1 MAIALTRRSTSTG
14 LDPTSSVIPA
24 KEVVMLSCLR
34 IAAVLSST
42 LLVSVAGPAQAEAV
56 KIIPPVKGG
65 ITPSGSWSV
74 GARAGDFIF
83 VGGMRGVDPATS
95 KLVEG
100 DEARIR
106 QMFINMKQVAE
117 AEGATLQDAVRLTI
131 YVSDV
136 VRYRPLVNKVQEDL
150 WGKGPYPPRTVLEVR
165 KLDQDDIAEVDATFY
180 APAKKN

>member
-1 MAIALTRRSTSTG
+1 MPG
-14 LDPTSSVIPA
+14 LSRFFAVA
-24 KEVVMLSCLR
+24 LSCSTVVLG
-34 IAAVLSST
+34 AA
-42 LLVSVAGPAQAEAV
+42 AARADNV
-56 KIIPPVKGG
+56 KIMSPVDGG
-65 ITPSGSWSV
+65 VKPSGSWSV
-74 GARAGDFIF
+74 GARAGGFIF
-83 VGGMRGVDPATS
+83 VGGMRGVDPATN

-136 VRYRPLVNKVQEDL
+136 VKYRAMVNKVQQDEAL

-165 KLDQDDIAEVDATFY
+165 RLDQDDIAEVDATFY
-180 APAKKN
+180 APKKHKKRSK

>member
-1 MAIALTRRSTSTG
+1 MF
-14 LDPTSSVIPA
+14 
-24 KEVVMLSCLR
+24 SCLR
-34 IAAVLSST
+34 IAAVLTAT
-42 LLVSVAGPAQAEAV
+42 LLVSAAAPAQAEGV

-83 VGGMRGVDPATS
+83 VGGMRGVDPAT
-95 KLVEG
+95 KTLVEG
-100 DEARIR
+100 DEARVR

-136 VRYRPLVNKVQEDL
+136 VRLRPVVNKVQEEL

-180 APAKKN
+180 APQKKKKKN

>member
-1 MAIALTRRSTSTG
+1 MFTS
-14 LDPTSSVIPA
+14 
-24 KEVVMLSCLR
+24 LR
-34 IAAVLSST
+34 IAVGALSCA
-42 LLVSVAGPAQAEAV
+42 LLVSFAGAAHAKGV
-56 KIIPPVKGG
+56 KIIPPVEGG
-65 ITPSGSWSV
+65 VKPSGSWSV
-74 GARAGDFIF
+74 GARAGNFIF
-83 VGGMRGVDPATS
+83 VGGMRGIDPATN

-136 VRYRPLVNKVQEDL
+136 VRLRPVVNKVQEEL

-180 APAKKN
+180 APKKKKRAKK

>member
-1 MAIALTRRSTSTG
+1 
-14 LDPTSSVIPA
+14 
-24 KEVVMLSCLR
+24 MLSSLR
-34 IAAVLSST
+34 LALLTSA
-42 LLVSVAGPAQAEAV
+42 LLVSATAVHAENV

-65 ITPSGSWSV
+65 IVPGGTWSV

-83 VGGMRGVDPATS
+83 VGGMRGVDPATN

-106 QMFINMKQVAE
+106 QMFVNMKQVAE

-131 YVSDV
+131 FVSDV
-136 VRYRPLVNKVQEDL
+136 VKYRPLVNKVQEDL

-180 APAKKN
+180 APVKKSKKK